1 MPGLEATNLTNFNVS
16 DTFYGVLHAGGQN
29 MPPSGQSQ
37 IYDGIGTPTALRLG
51 ANCNGATIC
60 GTLSATSLSLGTP
73 ILSSTLPSVPNVE
86 GTYTGYLTS
95 VSVTDK
101 GIVTGVAT
109 TQTIPQPYK
118 AQAAVNL
125 NIPYNVSANQGS
137 NFTIVG
143 NNIQTITWVKKGL
156 YRAFF
161 AATMPN
167 TNYIPFVQN
176 VVSTL
181 SGQYPGDVVAAGE
194 NSMIVGFKG
203 LDFFEF
209 ACWSDD
215 ADDAENMQGCG
226 ILVV

>member
-1 MPGLEATNLTNFNVS
+1 MPGLEATNLTNFNAS
-16 DTFYGVLHAGGQN
+16 DTFYGILHAGGQN
-29 MPPSGQSQ
+29 MPPSGQPQ
-37 IYDGIGTPTALRLG
+37 IYDGFGTPTALRLG
-51 ANCNGATIC
+51 SNCNGATIC
-60 GTLSATSLSLGTP
+60 GPLSATSLSLDTP

-95 VSVTDK
+95 FSVTNK
-101 GIVTGVAT
+101 GIVTGVGAT
-109 TQTIPQPYK
+109 STIPLPYR
-118 AQAAVNL
+118 ARAAVNL
-125 NIPYNVSANQGS
+125 NIPYNKTANQGS
-137 NFTIVG
+137 DFTIVG
-143 NNIQTITWVKKGL
+143 NNIQTITWVKTGL

-161 AATMPN
+161 AVSMPD

-181 SGQYPGDVVAAGE
+181 SGEYPANTVVAGE

-209 ACWSDD
+209 ACWSDE
-215 ADDAENMQGCG
+215 ADDPENMQGCG